1 LLTKIDTIE
10 FPKWQALMSY
20 LLKLWFDVL
29 EEKWICFGCNS
40 AALKY
45 VPFCHHVKVIQKE
58 RMIA

>member
-1 LLTKIDTIE
+1 
-10 FPKWQALMSY
+10 MSD